1 MSHTKKIEL
10 VIHTTDDHVSPQPL
24 RHSVQKAL
32 EHYFEKLGTAS
43 IKNLYETVLTEIEA
57 PLLHAVLKHTRDN
70 QSKSAIILG
79 LSRGT
84 FRKKLKQHGLIKS
97 RKK

>member
-1 MSHTKKIEL
+1 MSHAKKIEL
-10 VIHTTDDHVSPQPL
+10 VIHPTDDHTSPQPL

-32 EHYFEKLGTAS
+32 EHFFEKLGSTTV
-43 IKNLYETVLTEIEA
+43 KNLYETVLTEIEA
-57 PLLHAVLKHTRDN
+57 PLLHAVLKHTKDN

-84 FRKKLKQHGLIKS
+84 FRKKLKQHGFIKS